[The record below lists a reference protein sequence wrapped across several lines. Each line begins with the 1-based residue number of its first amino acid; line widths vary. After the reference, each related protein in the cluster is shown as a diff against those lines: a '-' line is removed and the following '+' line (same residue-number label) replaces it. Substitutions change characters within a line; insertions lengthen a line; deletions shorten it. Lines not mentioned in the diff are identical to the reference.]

1 MIYGDFTRILGGVVA
16 DQLINSSDFVAVI
29 GSSSIYNG
37 TGTRLI
43 LYSPPLRDGVQYS
56 ADLVNLAVRVDMTSF
71 APAEI
76 DLEAYSNASEILQRQ
91 IVTDAI
97 FSSQSGWLE
106 LRVLLIKSGVAV
118 ELVSIPCYNSG
129 LPSQVVQLNRFFQNG
144 AARIAHGSQLA
155 IELHNTGSGPLQ
167 PGDSVQIWG
176 HAIEEAWVRD
186 GEIIALGQA
195 VQALAASTDN
205 QTQTITQLLGTVEA
219 VLELQSGLIANQND
233 LIQLLSTTGI
243 NPGGGNN
250 NNNTEDVDRMRT
262 YFNPSGSV
270 DVGSGSVT
278 VPTEPPAAGAV
289 APTTLGGIT
298 LRAGMEIVWER
309 PYDGSAFDARHDEY
323 TYTLYSASG
332 ALRWRPISRRFIGNN
347 DGTWMVY
354 SHHWDG
360 TQWVQHPHY

>member
-1 MIYGDFTRILGGVVA
+1 MA
-16 DQLINSSDFVAVI
+16 DQLINASDFLAVI
-29 GSSSIYNG
+29 GSASPYNA
-37 TGTRLI
+37 TGTRLV
-43 LYSPPLRDGVQYS
+43 LYSPPLRDSVQYS
-56 ADLVNLAVRVDMTSF
+56 ADLVNLAVRVDLPSF
-71 APAEI
+71 SPAEI
-76 DLEAYSNASEILQRQ
+76 DLEAYSNASEIQQRQ

-97 FSSQSGWLE
+97 YASQSGWIE
-106 LRVLLIKSGVAV
+106 LRVLLVKSGVAV

-129 LPSQVVQLNRFFQNG
+129 LPSQVIQLNRFFQNG
-144 AARIAHGSQLA
+144 AARIAYGSQLA

-167 PGDSVQIWG
+167 SGDSIQVWG
-176 HAIEEAWVRD
+176 HAIEEAWIRD

-195 VQALAASTDN
+195 VQALATSTDN
-205 QTQTITQLLGTVEA
+205 QTQTITQLLGTVGD
-219 VLELQSGLIANQND
+219 VLALQSSLIANQND
-233 LIQLLSTTGI
+233 LIQLLASTGI
-243 NPGGGNN
+243 NPGGGGGNN
-250 NNNTEDVDRMRT
+250 SNTEEISRMRT
-262 YFNPSGSV
+262 YFAPSGSV